1 MLGKGAGGI
10 IKQTFIIFAK
20 KKTGTIT
27 DAYYGQPKVFERKKI
42 NKVQIIMNSSII
54 IILYNTNTFNT
65 EGGEGLT
72 SYEISSM
79 SSSSIIP

>member
-1 MLGKGAGGI
+1 MLGKGLGGI

-27 DAYYGQPKVFERKKI
+27 DAYYGQPKVFERK
-42 NKVQIIMNSSII
+42 NKVQITINNSII

-65 EGGEGLT
+65 EGGGGT
-72 SYEISSM
+72 H
-79 SSSSIIP
+79 IIRNIIHV